1 MAGLI
6 DYVFW
11 RGDISF
17 ESSPFNKVDALIFSQ
32 ISYLNLK
39 DFIPE
44 GFDEEMVL
52 EDFASFVDVRAQKKL
67 KKTLGPLINPETFD
81 LLMAVSKSER
91 FGKLKLCG
99 FRDIF
104 SKKNCEQFCAFTVKG
119 KGWNCICFR
128 GTDETVIG
136 WKEDF
141 YLGCMDQIP
150 AQKDAL
156 IYLGDA
162 LDSLKGKF
170 YVAGHSKGGNEA
182 MYVAIN
188 ATPKQKK
195 KITKVFNFD
204 GPGFV
209 REIIES
215 ENFKSVSDK
224 IVSIYPE
231 CSIVGMIFHHPSN
244 YDIVESSEFIVMQ
257 HDAFSWN
264 ILGTDFVKKDKFKD
278 ESVFFHATF
287 NQFYSEMSRQQMK
300 SITDKMFGLL
310 LNAGVRTLDDI
321 EEDMLQVSAKVI
333 YELYQLESHER
344 HEIKKVAGMFLKAGK
359 GNFPLFNSFKPLNSK
374 NSGIIKA
381 VEKKD

>member
-1 MAGLI
+1 MADLI
-6 DYVFW
+6 DYVTW
-11 RGDISF
+11 RADVTF
-17 ESSPFNKVDALIFSQ
+17 DYSPFNKIDALIFSQ

-39 DFIPE
+39 GFVPEDFD
-44 GFDEEMVL
+44 DEITL

-81 LLMAVSKSER
+81 LLMAASKSER

-128 GTDETVIG
+128 GTDETIIG

-156 IYLGDA
+156 DYFTDA

-188 ATPKQKK
+188 ATLKQKK
-195 KITKVFNFD
+195 KISKVFNFD

-209 REIIES
+209 KETMES
-215 ENFKSVSDK
+215 ENYKNISDK
-224 IVSIYPE
+224 ILSVYPE

-244 YDIVESSEFIVMQ
+244 FDIVESSEFIVMQ

-264 ILGTDFVKKDKFKD
+264 IMGNDFVKKDKFKD
-278 ESVFFHATF
+278 ESIFFHATF
-287 NQFYSEMSRQQMK
+287 NQFYAAMSRQEMK
-300 SITDKMFGLL
+300 NITDKLFDLF
-310 LNAGVRTLDDI
+310 LNTGCRTLDDI
-321 EEDMLQVSAKVI
+321 DDDKLQVSAKVL
-333 YELYQLESHER
+333 YELYQLDSR
-344 HEIKKVAGMFLKAGK
+344 DRKEIKKMAGMFLKAGK
-359 GNFPLFNSFKPLNSK
+359 GNFPLFNSFKPSISR
-374 NSGIIKA
+374 NSGIIKSL
-381 VEKKD
+381 KKD